1 MGRTRAAT
9 GPRSVSGRFD
19 GNTVTLIGYTHG
31 RVVHIT
37 DALRV
42 ATFGGVS
49 AFPIRVAE
57 RMGWPADHGL
67 RLSTT
72 NTTDSSALRDDLL
85 AGRVEIAHAAPDNV
99 FAWADAAGA
108 GTEPTVVVVW
118 LAGSNGPISLVSRTP
133 GPIAA
138 LSGARIGVDAPTSG
152 FAPILFRLLARAGLT
167 SQDAE
172 LVPLGATRGRYAALL
187 EGRVDAS
194 MLTLPWSTLAVAA
207 GCHLLG
213 DHASV
218 TPGLLTSAAI
228 VRRDWLTDHAAV
240 ADRYRAMLARALTW
254 LRDPG
259 SRDTAVAWL
268 ADDLALD
275 TVVASHV
282 LAAMADPAVGWP
294 TAIDLDPHAL
304 DTGHAARIAIGM
316 TPTRAAAEY
325 LVTA

>member
-1 MGRTRAAT
+1 M
-9 GPRSVSGRFD
+9 
-19 GNTVTLIGYTHG
+19 IGYTHG

-42 ATFGGVS
+42 ATFGGIS

-57 RMGWPADHGL
+57 RMGWPADDGL

-99 FAWADAAGA
+99 FAWADTAGA
-108 GTEPTVVVVW
+108 GTEPTVVAVW
-118 LAGSNGPISLVSRTP
+118 LAGSNGPISLVSRSP

-138 LSGARIGVDAPTSG
+138 LGGARIGVDAPTSG
-152 FAPILFRLLARAGLT
+152 FAPILLRLLGTAGLT
-167 SQDAE
+167 SQDVE
-172 LVPLGATRGRYAALL
+172 LVPLGATRGRSAALL

-218 TPGLLTSAAI
+218 NARPADVGRHRPPRLAGRSSCGRGSLSGDARARADLAPGTGVPGYRRRLARGTIWCSTPRS
-228 VRRDWLTDHAAV
+228 
-240 ADRYRAMLARALTW
+240 RAM
-254 LRDPG
+254 
-259 SRDTAVAWL
+259 S
-268 ADDLALD
+268 
-275 TVVASHV
+275 
-282 LAAMADPAVGWP
+282 
-294 TAIDLDPHAL
+294 
-304 DTGHAARIAIGM
+304 
-316 TPTRAAAEY
+316 
-325 LVTA
+325 